1 MNYDITIC
9 TRNLSL
15 VLFKCGKKNGRWLLT
30 HPQLVASSL
39 GLSHGFLGK
48 CHGIKGN
55 SRETQGNSHGA
66 RWHAGCIMR
75 KDLQVVGLEIL
86 HVFHGGCRPGVTEMG
101 MTTAFS
107 ISGWW
112 SGTSILFLF
121 HRLGIPSSQLTF
133 IFFRGLKP
141 PTRYN
146 YGLFNL
152 ISSDMRWYFPT
163 TMGKNLEKYLQVLQP
178 VNLGWVVINPS
189 SFGTGIW
196 GFLSHGGTPKLAGC
210 FTMENP
216 I

>member
-1 MNYDITIC
+1 MFFMGDA
-9 TRNLSL
+9 
-15 VLFKCGKKNGRWLLT
+15 GRGWLKWLWLR
-30 HPQLVASSL
+30 HFQFP
-39 GLSHGFLGK
+39 
-48 CHGIKGN
+48 
-55 SRETQGNSHGA
+55 
-66 RWHAGCIMR
+66 
-75 KDLQVVGLEIL
+75 
-86 HVFHGGCRPGVTEMG
+86 
-101 MTTAFS
+101 
-107 ISGWW
+107 GWW
-112 SGTSILFLF
+112 SGTSILFLL

-196 GFLSHGGTPKLAGC
+196 GFPESWGYPQAHWMFYNRKSQLEIRMMTGGTPM
-210 FTMENP
+210 T
-216 I
+216 